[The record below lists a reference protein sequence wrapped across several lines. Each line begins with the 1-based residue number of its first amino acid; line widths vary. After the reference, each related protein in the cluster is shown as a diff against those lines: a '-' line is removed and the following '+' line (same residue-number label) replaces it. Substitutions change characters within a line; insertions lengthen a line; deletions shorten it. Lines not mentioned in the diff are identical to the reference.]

1 MIDILR
7 TNNFNTP
14 DIRNS
19 DVYVSNKRAKQTQR
33 RILKGFNIST
43 VDIAIR
49 EAFAKDATT
58 GEKTDF
64 FKTIAKAISN
74 KSGKH
79 PMHPSE
85 LKGSMV
91 DPIGSTR
98 TLQETRMASFRRTI
112 LARGGSQE
120 EINKLSAA
128 ELVHYNPLLK
138 NYTPTT
144 RLAYA
149 KFKSFVAKD
158 FKVENSAKDKF
169 EQESETNKRVT
180 PTLSR
185 LSSFVEKNNA
195 KSSLSASLSGS
206 LTNLAI
212 KEELESE
219 KSPEKA
225 PTPAPPTPQQVAEKL
240 DKKLIEFSPEG
251 SEIQNVMQIEEATEK
266 PCETVEAPVAAV
278 APEKPIEIEEPTCE
292 NQSET
297 PSNQQEE
304 KEEKPAKS
312 PEKIV
317 SPRFPTRSVKLLSR
331 QFSQEIPEGVAP
343 NNPKPIISKGPKVS
357 KIATEFSPPRNGTT
371 GARKKKAPTPPA
383 SKVFPEV
390 EERAILDIQ
399 SPLNSPT
406 RDEPPSPLPP
416 KNVPLSMD
424 TLLPYVDS
432 SESGSP
438 VEEKPQEKPKPE
450 QVQPEPEEGK
460 SVITGQ
466 VRSGWL

>member
-49 EAFAKDATT
+49 EAFAKDANT
-58 GEKTDF
+58 GEKADF

-74 KSGKH
+74 KSGKL
-79 PMHPSE
+79 PTHPSE

-98 TLQETRMASFRRTI
+98 TLQESRMASFRRTI

-128 ELVHYNPLLK
+128 ELVHINPLLK

-169 EQESETNKRVT
+169 EQESETSKRVT

-195 KSSLSASLSGS
+195 KSSLSGSLSGS

-225 PTPAPPTPQQVAEKL
+225 LAPAPPTPQQVAEKL

-251 SEIQNVMQIEEATEK
+251 SEIQNVMQIEEATKK
-266 PCETVEAPVAAV
+266 PCEIVEAPVA
-278 APEKPIEIEEPTCE
+278 PEIEEPTCE

-304 KEEKPAKS
+304 KEEKPPKS

-331 QFSQEIPEGVAP
+331 QFSQEVPEGVAP

-357 KIATEFSPPRNGTT
+357 KIATEFSPPRNGT

-383 SKVFPEV
+383 SKVFPEA

-406 RDEPPSPLPP
+406 KDEPPSPLPP

-438 VEEKPQEKPKPE
+438 VEEKTPEPKPE
-450 QVQPEPEEGK
+450 QVVQPEPEEGK